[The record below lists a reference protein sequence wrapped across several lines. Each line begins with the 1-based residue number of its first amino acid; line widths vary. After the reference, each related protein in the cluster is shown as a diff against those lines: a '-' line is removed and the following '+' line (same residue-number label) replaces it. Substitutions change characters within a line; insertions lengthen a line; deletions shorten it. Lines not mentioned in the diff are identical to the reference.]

1 VKWLIGCSGFHYKH
15 WKGVYYP
22 EDLPQTKWFK
32 YYCQHFNTLE
42 LNNTFYSFPKLSSLQ
57 KWYADSPP
65 SFVFTVKAYRGITH
79 YNKFN
84 NTQERVN
91 ELYQVLTNGLQEKLG
106 PVLFQMPPNFLYSEE
121 RLQKIIEN
129 LNPAFTNVVE
139 FRHGSWWQPTVYHQL
154 AQHNISFCGMSHP
167 TLPATIVQNAP
178 DLYYRMHGNQQLYAS
193 AYSTAELQD
202 FAQKIEETKAK
213 QAFVYFN
220 NDIGA
225 SAIANAKELIELV
238 IAR

>member
-1 VKWLIGCSGFHYKH
+1 MKWLIGCSGFHYKH

-22 EDLPQTKWFK
+22 DHLPQTKWFK

-65 SFVFTVKAYRGITH
+65 EFVFTVKAYRGITH
-79 YNKFN
+79 FNKFN
-84 NTQERVN
+84 NTKERVN
-91 ELYQVLTNGLQEKLG
+91 ELYEVLTSGLQEKLG
-106 PVLFQMPPNFLYSEE
+106 PVLFQMPPNYLYSKE
-121 RLQKIIEN
+121 RLERIFQN
-129 LNPAFTNVVE
+129 LDPAFTNVVE
-139 FRHGSWWQPTVYHQL
+139 FRHESWWQPNVYNLL
-154 AQHNISFCGMSHP
+154 ALHNISFCGMSHP
-167 TLPATIVQNAP
+167 TLPADVIQNTP
-178 DLYYRMHGNQQLYAS
+178 SLYYRMHGNQQLYAS
-193 AYSTAELQD
+193 AYSRQELDD
-202 FAQKIEETKAK
+202 FTQKVEETNAK

-238 IAR
+238 KA